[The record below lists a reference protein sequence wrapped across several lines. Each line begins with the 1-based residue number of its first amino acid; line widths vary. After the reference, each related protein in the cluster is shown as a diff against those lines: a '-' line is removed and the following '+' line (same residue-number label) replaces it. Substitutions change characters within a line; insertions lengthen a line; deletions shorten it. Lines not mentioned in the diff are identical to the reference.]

1 VGKISGQLADLT
13 ILTTDN
19 PKSED
24 SERIVDEIE
33 TGLKPTGGR
42 FERIVDRR
50 EAIRRAVNLA
60 QPGDAVLLA
69 GKGHETYQ
77 IVGHE
82 YVPYSDAGFLR
93 EEGLAKQAG

>member
-1 VGKISGQLADLT
+1 MGKISGQLADIT

-19 PKSED
+19 PKTED
-24 SERIVDEIE
+24 PERIIDEIE
-33 TGLKPTGGR
+33 AGLKSTRGR
-42 FERIVDRR
+42 YERIVDRR
-50 EAIRRAVNLA
+50 EAIRRAVTLV
-60 QPGDAVLLA
+60 QPGDAILLA